1 MSDLF
6 LRLEPR
12 TRADDLTPGLA
23 AAVQDPAWLL
33 ARQWVMGEFDG
44 ENAGTPVQVR
54 ATLRT
59 HALATLELRTGQRVQ
74 LDPAGPPLDMLI
86 EREPGFSARRWTMH
100 RRIDAGRELLHQL
113 RAVGL
118 STLIAGVVREYPL
131 AVPRGDEAR
140 LDPRSVALARIAT
153 GRLPDGQGCFDDPE
167 VPNGKLSR
175 LQHAGADSQ
184 RLEDA
189 LKSWRLWL
197 ASVQSEPELGHDAWN
212 AERFE
217 HRARL
222 LAPSW
227 SHELVAESE
236 RGGRVGWASFD
247 AVAASASA
255 PMPAP
260 VTITALP
267 TPVRVR
273 GMPLARFFEMEDA
286 GIDLGAVDASATDL
300 ARMALLEFALV
311 YANDMFMVPIRLPIG
326 TVTEIESLHMD
337 DNFGMS
343 TEIRSATRAPS
354 AGMSGWSFLAPQTQS
369 GGRLSALV
377 LPHVAGHPLIGPAI
391 EDVRLMRDE
400 MANLVWGIEHA
411 VEGGDGRAQQR
422 AETAPTAPAKVPST
436 SEAVSYRLMTAAP
449 PHWFPLV
456 LEMGLPR
463 QLRLELLQPST
474 EEPRGRLLPTVGGL
488 VHEEEVPRE
497 GIRLLRERVL
507 ARSGNGN
514 TYMWSRRRR
523 LIGRGEGSS
532 GLEFDLAQTKV

>member
-44 ENAGTPVQVR
+44 EDAGTPVRVH
-54 ATLRT
+54 ASFRT
-59 HALATLELRTGQRVQ
+59 HALAALELGAGQRMQ

-86 EREPGFSARRWTMH
+86 EREPGFSGNRWTMR
-100 RRIDAGRELLHQL
+100 RRIDAGRELVHQL
-113 RAVGL
+113 RAAGL
-118 STLIAGVVREYPL
+118 STLIAEVVREYPL
-131 AVPRGDEAR
+131 AVPLGDEAR
-140 LDPRSVALARIAT
+140 LDPKSVALARIAK
-153 GRLPDGQGCFDDPE
+153 GRLPDGQACLDDRAVPE
-167 VPNGKLSR
+167 GRLSR
-175 LQHAGADSQ
+175 LKLADADSLPLQ
-184 RLEDA
+184 A
-189 LKSWRLWL
+189 VLKSWSLWL
-197 ASVQSEPELGHDAWN
+197 AAVQSEPELGHDAWN
-212 AERFE
+212 AKRFE
-217 HRARL
+217 HCARL

-247 AVAASASA
+247 AVAAPASP
-255 PMPAP
+255 PMPP
-260 VTITALP
+260 LVPITMLP
-267 TPVRVR
+267 TPVRFR

-286 GIDLGAVDASATDL
+286 GVDLGAVDASATDL

-311 YANDMFMVPIRLPIG
+311 YANDMFIVPIRLPIG
-326 TVTEIESLHMD
+326 TVTEIESLTVD

-343 TEIRSATRAPS
+343 TTIRSATREPIGAEP
-354 AGMSGWSFLAPQTQS
+354 GWSFLAPQTQS

-377 LPHVAGHPLIGPAI
+377 LPHVAGHPLIGSAI
-391 EDVRLMRDE
+391 EDVRLLRDE
-400 MANLVWGIEHA
+400 VANLVWGIEHA

-422 AETAPTAPAKVPST
+422 AETAPAAPEKVPST
-436 SEAVSYRLMTAAP
+436 SEAVAYRLMTSAP

-514 TYMWSRRRR
+514 TYVWSRRRR